1 MKKIKFIL
9 FAFTALLVV
18 VLVGLKISAATGD
31 YTTYVYDLDFS
42 KGNGTQLTVNPYVEG
57 DETKTEVP
65 SEAITFT
72 YINKDISGGGVY
84 LDGTEFTNT
93 VKGVKLQSG
102 SSLSFDTK
110 ASWSA
115 ELILGCKTAGQTVTV
130 VANSV
135 ENPEGVLVNGVV
147 TDTAKAANKI
157 TIENG
162 AAGAINIKR
171 SMAKECWIADMILK
185 VNIPNNAETC
195 QVYFYNGTELQS
207 NLTTNV
213 YVGNAVSAPDIV
225 LEYPEGKIFAGW
237 TANPE
242 TNDLY
247 DFSLPVNGELKL
259 YAIWEDYSV
268 DNPNILDTALLDRW
282 SQAYHQVTKNG
293 NVKIIGTNYT
303 ITDDMNF
310 DSDGDITTIL
320 KNGGA
325 MNPLEDSNALI
336 FEAKTSGTLIVE
348 VKSGSSNENQNLECI
363 TVDNIAAISADA
375 NIDNTG
381 YKAVEFKITTPGT
394 YYIGNTEG
402 TVLYKSAKFVEDAE
416 LHQYENAGKTSI
428 RYVCAI
434 RNIAAEELANITVT
448 LKLTLEGANPANVN
462 IPTVYTSVLGDNGF
476 AAEANTYYMVY
487 TITGLNVNEAYY
499 GKTLTAQ
506 VVVTNGLETVTSI
519 ETVYIIS
526 NFTA

>member
-171 SMAKECWIADMILK
+171 SMA
-185 VNIPNNAETC
+185 
-195 QVYFYNGTELQS
+195 
-207 NLTTNV
+207 
-213 YVGNAVSAPDIV
+213 SA
-225 LEYPEGKIFAGW
+225 G
-237 TANPE
+237 
-242 TNDLY
+242 
-247 DFSLPVNGELKL
+247 
-259 YAIWEDYSV
+259 
-268 DNPNILDTALLDRW
+268 LL
-282 SQAYHQVTKNG
+282 
-293 NVKIIGTNYT
+293 I
-303 ITDDMNF
+303 
-310 DSDGDITTIL
+310 
-320 KNGGA
+320 
-325 MNPLEDSNALI
+325 
-336 FEAKTSGTLIVE
+336 
-348 VKSGSSNENQNLECI
+348 
-363 TVDNIAAISADA
+363 
-375 NIDNTG
+375 
-381 YKAVEFKITTPGT
+381 
-394 YYIGNTEG
+394 
-402 TVLYKSAKFVEDAE
+402 
-416 LHQYENAGKTSI
+416 
-428 RYVCAI
+428 
-434 RNIAAEELANITVT
+434 
-448 LKLTLEGANPANVN
+448 
-462 IPTVYTSVLGDNGF
+462 
-476 AAEANTYYMVY
+476 
-487 TITGLNVNEAYY
+487 
-499 GKTLTAQ
+499 
-506 VVVTNGLETVTSI
+506 
-519 ETVYIIS
+519 
-526 NFTA
+526 